1 MQACNHQQPPYFF
14 IQYCN
19 SNNITNIWDFIME
32 NREIGGIWFISGHWP
47 LDPDKPTLVLIH
59 GAALASIFWEPQVT
73 YLRDFANTVAIDLP
87 GHGVSQS
94 PGKESISDYAQSV
107 MDFIDL
113 IEAPR
118 PIPCGLSMGGAITQQ
133 LLINNRDRFPAGILI
148 NTGARLKVMPLIFQT
163 VQKSYSDFVEM
174 LCVSAISIKS
184 DTEKLRAV
192 IEACSK
198 CRPDVVLGD
207 FKACDSFDVTEKL
220 SLIEVPVLVLTGNDD
235 NITPLK
241 YGIFLEKNIKNAK
254 LVNIED
260 AGHLSPIEK
269 PHEVNRSIHDFLSQI
284 LI

>member
-1 MQACNHQQPPYFF
+1 MGH
-14 IQYCN
+14 
-19 SNNITNIWDFIME
+19 
-32 NREIGGIWFISGHWP
+32 REIGGIWFISGHWP
-47 LDPDKPTLVLIH
+47 LDPDKPTLIFIH
-59 GAALASIFWEPQVT
+59 GAALSGIFWEPQLT
-73 YLRDFANTVAIDLP
+73 YFKDVANTLAVDLP

-94 PGKESISDYAQSV
+94 FGKESISDYAQSV

-118 PIPCGLSMGGAITQQ
+118 PVPCGLSMGGAITQQ
-133 LLINNRDRFPAGILI
+133 LLINHRDRFPAGILI

-184 DTEKLRAV
+184 DVKKLRTV
-192 IEACSK
+192 IEACSE

-207 FKACDSFDVTEKL
+207 FIACDSFDVTEKL

-254 LVNIED
+254 LVNIKD

-284 LI
+284 FSSG

>member
-1 MQACNHQQPPYFF
+1 
-14 IQYCN
+14 
-19 SNNITNIWDFIME
+19 ME
-32 NREIGGIWFISGHWP
+32 NREIGGICFISGHWP
-47 LDPDKPTLVLIH
+47 LDPDKPTLIFIH
-59 GAALASIFWEPQVT
+59 GAALSGIFWEPQLKYFKDV
-73 YLRDFANTVAIDLP
+73 ANTVAVDLP

-94 PGKESISDYAQSV
+94 FGKESISDYAQSV

-118 PIPCGLSMGGAITQQ
+118 PVPCGLSMGGAITQQ
-133 LLINNRDRFPAGILI
+133 LLINHRDRFPAGILI

-184 DTEKLRAV
+184 DVEKLRPV

-207 FKACDSFDVTEKL
+207 FIACNSFDVTEKL

-241 YGIFLEKNIKNAK
+241 YGIFLEKNIKNAR
-254 LVNIED
+254 LVNIKD

-269 PHEVNRSIHDFLSQI
+269 PHEVNRSIHDFLSRI
-284 LI
+284 FSPG